1 MSLDLQYKWQ
11 RYGSL
16 RKGGQLSYSLI
27 ITCKRWFL
35 TEKVPFRL
43 IDGTGQLPPRDG
55 YVELA
60 AGKSVRIDYD
70 TYDWDWCNGDM
81 IIIYD
86 SQGHEAERQVFNMQT
101 YAPGQCPECH
111 GSHQCAACNGTGRI
125 TDKMHMISTCPRC
138 QGTGLCQTCYVPTRA
153 ITSMN
158 VPYGS
163 SASTG
168 VHPNVAGSRQRRIE
182 MLRRQIL
189 DLQQKIEQMEWEERM
204 EQLHTAVRDRPIYS
218 SYTTRMSKLQLKY
231 QYQSMLQNAQTELQQ
246 LEVHTM

>member
-1 MSLDLQYKWQ
+1 
-11 RYGSL
+11 
-16 RKGGQLSYSLI
+16 
-27 ITCKRWFL
+27 
-35 TEKVPFRL
+35 
-43 IDGTGQLPPRDG
+43 
-55 YVELA
+55 
-60 AGKSVRIDYD
+60 
-70 TYDWDWCNGDM
+70 
-81 IIIYD
+81 
-86 SQGHEAERQVFNMQT
+86 
-101 YAPGQCPECH
+101 
-111 GSHQCAACNGTGRI
+111 
-125 TDKMHMISTCPRC
+125 
-138 QGTGLCQTCYVPTRA
+138 
-153 ITSMN
+153 MN